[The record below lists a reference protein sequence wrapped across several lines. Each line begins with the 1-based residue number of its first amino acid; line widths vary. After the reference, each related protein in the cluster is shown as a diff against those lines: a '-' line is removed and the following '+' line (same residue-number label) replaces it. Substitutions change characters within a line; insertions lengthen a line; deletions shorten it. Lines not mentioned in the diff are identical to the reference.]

1 MKKYTGLVIVS
12 AMIVVGGCQKG
23 VIKDEPINDLPSE
36 NAITYNCQDE
46 IVKVDFFNDKEPQI
60 AQLFFTERNNK
71 NISLPI
77 VPAGSGAKYSDGEV
91 SFWTHQGEATLS
103 MEEPLASIG
112 CIIKKDAMQKEA
124 IDNYGNTVP
133 ENCQN
138 WFDGCN
144 SCKIGEGDKSM
155 ACTKKFCA
163 PESIE
168 KAHCL
173 D

>member
-1 MKKYTGLVIVS
+1 MLIVS
-12 AMIVVGGCQKG
+12 GCQKNTS
-23 VIKDEPINDLPSE
+23 ENASINDQPSE
-36 NAITYNCQDE
+36 DAITYNCQDE
-46 IVKVDFFNDKEPQI
+46 IVKVDFLNNKEPQI

-77 VPAGSGAKYSDGEV
+77 VPAGSGVKYSDGEV

-103 MEEPLASIG
+103 MEEPSASIQ
-112 CIIKKDAMQKEA
+112 CVIEKDVTTQRT
-124 IDNYGNTVP
+124 IDTYGNAIP
-133 ENCQN
+133 ENCKN

-144 SCKIGEGDKSM
+144 SCKFGTGDPSLV
-155 ACTKKFCA
+155 CTKKFCA

-168 KAHCL
+168 EAHCL